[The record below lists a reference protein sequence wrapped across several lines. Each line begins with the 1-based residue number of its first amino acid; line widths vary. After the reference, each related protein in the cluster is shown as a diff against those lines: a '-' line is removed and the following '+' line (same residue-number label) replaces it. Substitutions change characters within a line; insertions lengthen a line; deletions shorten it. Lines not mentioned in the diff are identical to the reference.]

1 MYVCGLRVS
10 EVIHLRLAGYFPDI
24 GFIRVIGKNDKERI
38 VPIGTV
44 AIKQINFYLE
54 GDPWACCAQTGY
66 DNHVF

>member
-1 MYVCGLRVS
+1 MYACGLRVS

-24 GFIRVIGKNDKERI
+24 GFVRVIGKNDKERI

-54 GDPWACCAQTGY
+54 GDRR
-66 DNHVF
+66 HVVPKYRI